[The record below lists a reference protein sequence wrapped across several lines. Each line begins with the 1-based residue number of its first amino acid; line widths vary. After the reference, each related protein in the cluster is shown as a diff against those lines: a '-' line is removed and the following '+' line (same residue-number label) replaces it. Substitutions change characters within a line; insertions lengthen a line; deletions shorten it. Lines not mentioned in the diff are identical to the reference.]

1 MSDGIMSIY
10 PRDDADESDEDNDAD
25 ESAGSVVFVDD
36 LERRGR

>member
-1 MSDGIMSIY
+1 MSEDIMSIY

-25 ESAGSVVFVDD
+25 ESTESVVFVDA

>member
-1 MSDGIMSIY
+1 MSNGIMSIY

-25 ESAGSVVFVDD
+25 ESAESVVFVDD